1 MKTDNK
7 SEKRIIHVRN
17 MNAHD
22 IPEAVGAVGGLSLLQ
37 RYGVIKERLYE
48 TLAQGV
54 SRGDRQLIGAWVDS
68 ESQLKNSTD
77 KGETFKNPGLPKR
90 KFAGFALFSLCGTFL
105 MSGYLKLLAVSP
117 QMQGLGAGK
126 ALISKMESLVK
137 KESRDLFLFVSDFNT
152 TAKSFYEKVGYQKVG
167 AVCGLILD
175 DVTEELY
182 WKRL

>member
-1 MKTDNK
+1 MKIDNK
-7 SEKRIIHVRN
+7 SGNKIIQVRN

-22 IPEAVGAVGGLSLLQ
+22 IPEAVGAVGDLSLLQ

-48 TLAQGV
+48 TLEQGI
-54 SRGDRQLIGAWVDS
+54 SRGDRQLIGAWID
-68 ESQLKNSTD
+68 EEIKLKNSTE
-77 KGETFKNPGLPKR
+77 KGETFGNSGLTKR

-117 QMQGLGAGK
+117 EMQGLGVGK
-126 ALISKMESLVK
+126 ALISKMESFVK
-137 KESRDLFLFVSDFNT
+137 KESKDLFLFVSDFNT

-175 DVTEELY
+175 NVTEELY